1 MVKHVKRSIAQFLL
15 LSIGIYL
22 VSLFVPGLHISNVFS
37 GIAFTLLASFM
48 TFILWPIIMRL
59 MKRFLILT
67 FGLGSLLL
75 NSFVLWLSTLFIP
88 GVTISGW
95 GWVTTPIAVAF
106 VSTIVTAVLHV
117 DDDELYAP
125 SVYLNLKRH
134 HKRKKLEDRNSKP
147 GYVFLE
153 IDGLSEALLREA
165 IETGTMPF
173 LAGLVKAG
181 KYKIKG
187 WETDLSSQTGA
198 SQAGILHG
206 CNKDMPAFRWVEKSV
221 GNKIVSSNGIG
232 DASMIEKRITD
243 GNGLLSINGGAVTN
257 LFSGDA
263 KDNIFVYS
271 VLKNIRQLYSESWS
285 GFYAVPFNLGRV
297 IVLSLAEIFPEIRS
311 RYRQWRRNIQPRLY
325 HRGLKYF
332 FARIGAN
339 VSLREISTYIL
350 IGDIIAGEKDVVY
363 STYFG
368 YDEIAHHCGV
378 RDEESLSALKK
389 IDHCISR
396 IFEAQKYGERAYNIC
411 ILSDHGQTN
420 GATFKQRYGLSLDEL
435 IKKLLPKK
443 ENIYGETDSNQDHF
457 GQMIFAPIDTVNRKL
472 NPKEK
477 KQKGADAIVLAS
489 GNLGLIY
496 FTKWSHRMTLEEINA
511 AYPSMIPGLTKHEGV
526 GFIMVKSNDYGPLVL
541 GAKGKYYLS
550 NDKVEGDNPLEKFGK
565 NAAQHLRRTDSF
577 NYVPD
582 ILVMSQYDSERDEVA
597 AFEELVGSHGG
608 LGGNQSRPFIM
619 HTSEWNLDEEII
631 GAETV
636 YKVFMKKIKNTP
648 VDGTN

>member
-1 MVKHVKRSIAQFLL
+1 
-15 LSIGIYL
+15 
-22 VSLFVPGLHISNVFS
+22 
-37 GIAFTLLASFM
+37 
-48 TFILWPIIMRL
+48 
-59 MKRFLILT
+59 
-67 FGLGSLLL
+67 
-75 NSFVLWLSTLFIP
+75 
-88 GVTISGW
+88 
-95 GWVTTPIAVAF
+95 VTTPIAVAF
-106 VSTIVTAVLHV
+106 VNTIVTIVLHI
-117 DDDELYAP
+117 DDNELYTP
-125 SVYLNLKRH
+125 SVYLHLKRH
-134 HKRKKLEDRNSKP
+134 QKRQKLEDSRSEP
-147 GYVFLE
+147 GCVFLE
-153 IDGLSEALLREA
+153 IDGLSEAVLREA
-165 IETGTMPF
+165 IEKETMPF

-181 KYKIKG
+181 RHKIKG

-206 CNKDMPAFRWVEKSV
+206 CNKDIPAFRWVEKSV

-257 LFSGDA
+257 LFSGDS

-297 IVLSLAEIFPEIRS
+297 IVLSLADIFPEIRS
-311 RYRQWRRNIQPRLY
+311 RYRQWRQNIQPRL
-325 HRGLKYF
+325 HNRGLKYF

-389 IDHCISR
+389 IDQCISR
-396 IFEAQKYGERAYNIC
+396 IFAAQKYGERAYNIC

-443 ENIYGETDSNQDHF
+443 ENIYGEIDSNQDHF

-477 KQKGADAIVLAS
+477 KQKEAHAIVLAS

-511 AYPSMIPGLTKHEGV
+511 AYPNMIPGLIKHEGV

-550 NDKVEGDNPLEKFGK
+550 IDKVEGDNPLAKFGK
-565 NAAQHLRRTDSF
+565 NAAQHVRRTDSF

-608 LGGNQSRPFIM
+608 LGGNQSKPFIM
-619 HTSEWNLDEEII
+619 YPSDWDLDFEEII
-631 GAETV
+631 GAEQV
-636 YKVFMKKIKNTP
+636 YKVFKNFLE
-648 VDGTN
+648 NF